1 MAGFAV
7 IRALAL
13 ALLMATPASADVA
26 EAVGD
31 VILPA
36 YDRLADATADLD
48 RTAQADCAP
57 QALHPGFAAV
67 WDAWAAID
75 FLRIGPVEQDG
86 RALAISFWPDPKA
99 SGPRAQQALIDAA
112 APAVDD
118 PAAFADLSVAVR
130 GLSGLERLV
139 YPSPLTGDADYLCR
153 LRRAT
158 AADLARMAAEVR
170 AEWDG
175 YAARLLEP
183 GGPGNT
189 DFLTQTE
196 ARAALFTQVAT
207 GLTALADKR
216 LGRPLGSFDAPRPE
230 RAEAVASGRSL
241 ANVTRSLTGLRDMA
255 LALYPD
261 APRTR
266 AAFDRA
272 IGLAERLDDPVF
284 AGVADP
290 SGRLKVEI
298 LQQAVQAAR
307 AEAEVEIGGGLG
319 LSVGFNAQDGD

>member
-1 MAGFAV
+1 M
-7 IRALAL
+7 RPLAL
-13 ALLMATPASADVA
+13 FLMLAGPASADVA

-36 YDRLADATADLD
+36 YDRLAAATADLD
-48 RTAQADCAP
+48 RTARADCSPA
-57 QALHPGFAAV
+57 ALRPGFDAV

-75 FLRIGPVEQDG
+75 FLRLGPVEQDG
-86 RALAISFWPDPKA
+86 RALAMAFWPDPKA
-99 SGPRAQQALIDAA
+99 SGQRAQQALIDAA
-112 APAVDD
+112 APDVDD
-118 PAAFADLSVAVR
+118 PAAFAELSVAMR
-130 GLSGLERLV
+130 GLSGLERLIH
-139 YPSPLTGDADYLCR
+139 PSALTGDEAYLCR

-158 AADLARMAAEVR
+158 AADLARMAAAVR
-170 AEWDG
+170 QDWDA
-175 YAARLLEP
+175 YAPRLLTP

-189 DFLTQTE
+189 DFLTETE
-196 ARAALFTQVAT
+196 ARGALFTQVVT

-216 LGRPLGSFDAPRPE
+216 LGRPLGSFDAPHPE

-241 ANVTRSLTGLRDMA
+241 ANVVRSLGGLRDMA

-272 IGLAERLDDPVF
+272 IGLAEGLDDPVL

-298 LQQAVQAAR
+298 LQQAVLAAKTK
-307 AEAEVEIGGGLG
+307 AEAEIGGGLG
-319 LSVGFNAQDGD
+319 LSVGFNAQVGD